1 MTVTQPDR
9 VTDSG
14 PLSSGPDRSLNL
26 PQVIEDRIVSITEA
40 ELELRGWTREGMRR
54 RYLDRMKR
62 DLGSP
67 QVGEEAPDFE
77 LELLNA
83 TGERTGELIA
93 LSGLRDRPVAL
104 IFGSYT

>member
-1 MTVTQPDR
+1 MTEPNGVTGSSP
-9 VTDSG
+9 S
-14 PLSSGPDRSLNL
+14 SSGPDMALNL
-26 PQVIEDRIVSITEA
+26 PQVIEDRIMSITEA

-54 RYLDRMKR
+54 RNLDRMKR
-62 DLGSP
+62 DLRSP

-83 TGERTGELIA
+83 TGERTGELMA
-93 LSGLRDRPVAL
+93 LSSLRDTPVGL